1 MSQDQQERE
10 FVEKVGLFMESS
22 GMPRMAGRLVG
33 LLLICDPPALSSAQ
47 LAAALSASKGSIST
61 NTRLLMAG
69 GLIEK
74 VAMPGERGTYFRVRT
89 NAWEQIIEE
98 QVAAV
103 SAFRQL
109 LDSGIAMIPDPT
121 RRQRLEDAREF
132 YTFMEQ
138 EFPLILA
145 HWRQRRSNS

>member
-1 MSQDQQERE
+1 
-10 FVEKVGLFMESS
+10 
-22 GMPRMAGRLVG
+22 
-33 LLLICDPPALSSAQ
+33 
-47 LAAALSASKGSIST
+47 
-61 NTRLLMAG
+61 MAG